1 MSAPVLEAVQ
11 AERGQL
17 EERCAWHL
25 AQLDRLEQQLEA
37 LKEIER
43 LAERLGDGTA
53 GEAPGTQPDAARVD
67 GPASAGPGGPDAANV
82 PSAPKPHSHESG
94 RRRREQVLDA
104 IGQGH
109 GKPAE
114 ISEATGIAKGGLK
127 DILRSLVAEGV
138 IEGIGA
144 TSARRYRLAS
154 AGPGP
159 VVLTEAER
167 AGQSQAA
174 KQDKRDARQAVLAAL
189 KDGRYRDQARD
200 ARAAQVQA
208 GRWTGNRVPFGYAK
222 QPDGRLVPGEH
233 AALARELFERRA
245 AGESLTVLARWLDS
259 LGIRTGRDGTPR
271 RQWARDVIA
280 SRAYLGEV
288 RAGMAVN
295 REAHEPLVDELLWQR
310 AQVDRAGCVH
320 RERRPEGGR
329 MTNDEKLLSG
339 PKLGPGAKIRHRRHP
354 ELTGRINCIEW
365 CEPGVPSAIPYNVV
379 WDDNR
384 RALNLLGSFW
394 IYQGDDSVERIGA
407 EVSRGE

>member
-1 MSAPVLEAVQ
+1 MSSPVLEAAR
-11 AERGQL
+11 AEREQL
-17 EERCAWHL
+17 EERRAWHRG
-25 AQLDRLEQQLEA
+25 QLDRLEQQLEA

-189 KDGRYRDQARD
+189 KDGPLTTMELRERTGLDQHGQSHACGEL
-200 ARAAQVQA
+200 ARAGKIISQGDRHDGSQ
-208 GRWTGNRVPFGYAK
+208 RW
-222 QPDGRLVPGEH
+222 LLWEH
-233 AALARELFERRA
+233 ARH
-245 AGESLTVLARWLDS
+245 
-259 LGIRTGRDGTPR
+259 GTPAAAKPGHEASGLIEDGGEDYAPAPNFDHEPKAA
-271 RQWARDVIA
+271 ARGRVIA
-280 SRAYLGEV
+280 
-288 RAGMAVN
+288 
-295 REAHEPLVDELLWQR
+295 
-310 AQVDRAGCVH
+310 
-320 RERRPEGGR
+320 
-329 MTNDEKLLSG
+329 
-339 PKLGPGAKIRHRRHP
+339 
-354 ELTGRINCIEW
+354 
-365 CEPGVPSAIPYNVV
+365 
-379 WDDNR
+379 
-384 RALNLLGSFW
+384 
-394 IYQGDDSVERIGA
+394 
-407 EVSRGE
+407 